1 MSEKRGG
8 KKTQKELEKIDRLA
22 LAPTKIPKLVL
33 ENDQSFDS
41 EESVQKKK
49 KRGRKMMESDKY
61 VQESENKI
69 NEWKNL
75 LKVNKWPD
83 GKTLTEGDVAKLKNQ
98 ISAQRSRANKKMEV
112 QALQKQIQSIHQQVK
127 IVIKA
132 IGEEAKPD
140 QKQRIVDN
148 IYKDMPNKSKEDL
161 IIDGDNIG
169 RTNTSQSSKSKK
181 AANDKFSS
189 ILGKFIGF

>member
-83 GKTLTEGDVAKLKNQ
+83 GKPLTEGDVAKLKNQ

-132 IGEEAKPD
+132 ISEEAKPE

-181 AANDKFSS
+181 ALNDKFSS

>member
-33 ENDQSFDS
+33 DNDQSFDS

-132 IGEEAKPD
+132 ISEEAKPD

>member
-1 MSEKRGG
+1 M
-8 KKTQKELEKIDRLA
+8 
-22 LAPTKIPKLVL
+22 VL
-33 ENDQSFDS
+33 DNDQSFDS

-83 GKTLTEGDVAKLKNQ
+83 GKPLTEGDVAKLKNQ

-112 QALQKQIQSIHQQVK
+112 QVL
-127 IVIKA
+127 
-132 IGEEAKPD
+132 
-140 QKQRIVDN
+140 
-148 IYKDMPNKSKEDL
+148 
-161 IIDGDNIG
+161 
-169 RTNTSQSSKSKK
+169 
-181 AANDKFSS
+181 
-189 ILGKFIGF
+189 

>member
-132 IGEEAKPD
+132 ITEEAKPE

-161 IIDGDNIG
+161 
-169 RTNTSQSSKSKK
+169 
-181 AANDKFSS
+181 
-189 ILGKFIGF
+189 